1 MNEYGKRLLT
11 STGGKA
17 VFACF
22 GSKNQRT
29 RILLEKTDGACPCI
43 CLSSIP
49 RNVLIVRINDVE
61 VTRAIISPHMCLP
74 RERENSLERWNL
86 RPVLQKFLQGW
97 GRKFSLEVWI
107 LYQDLYQVIKF
118 FPFFFFLF
126 SGSRKERINSMD
138 WKKFEKFLE
147 IWIFENWKH
156 WKIRKV
162 KRKFL
167 EIKMFVWEWIRR
179 KCEKC

>member
-97 GRKFSLEVWI
+97 GRKFSLEAWI

-118 FPFFFFLF
+118 FPFFFFSFFWFEEGENKFDGL
-126 SGSRKERINSMD
+126 KKI
-138 WKKFEKFLE
+138 WK
-147 IWIFENWKH
+147 IFENWILEALENL
-156 WKIRKV
+156 KI
-162 KRKFL
+162 
-167 EIKMFVWEWIRR
+167 
-179 KCEKC
+179 